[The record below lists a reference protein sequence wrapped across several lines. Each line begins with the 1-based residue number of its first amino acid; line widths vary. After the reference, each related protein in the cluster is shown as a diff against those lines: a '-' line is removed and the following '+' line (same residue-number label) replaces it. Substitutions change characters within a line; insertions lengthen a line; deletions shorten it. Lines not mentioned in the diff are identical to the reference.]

1 MNGEQEVKMV
11 RHRAKRDDVNRGVV
25 REKVEARNNPRAAPG
40 IAEKQFL
47 AHATRGAVIDA

>member
-11 RHRAKRDDVNRGVV
+11 RHRAKSDDVNRGVV

-40 IAEKQFL
+40 IAKKQFL